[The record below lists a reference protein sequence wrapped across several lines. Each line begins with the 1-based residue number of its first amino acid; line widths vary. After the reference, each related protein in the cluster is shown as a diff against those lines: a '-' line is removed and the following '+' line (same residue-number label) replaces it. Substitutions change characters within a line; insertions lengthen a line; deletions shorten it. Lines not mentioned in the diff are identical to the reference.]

1 MAPHP
6 PRRFYLLTYPRTASN
21 LLVRILALPDQ
32 PSLFSSERR
41 GYFFDGTMRL
51 RLGPSKTAGR
61 HLADWTP
68 EERTALMSS
77 YQTCF
82 DALETQVETAA
93 GLGKDIFVKE
103 HATWLMEPVA
113 ETKWVFGENSTH
125 ESPWTVKV
133 KGVPEQTHSA
143 LNETVLPDE
152 FLRTWLPT
160 FLIRHPALVFPSL
173 YRTRVDLGGAEAART
188 EPGFV
193 LEMTM
198 HWSRTL
204 FDWYSLQIKTSAS
217 DSDPEV
223 TWPIILDAD
232 DIMVEPE
239 VVVRYSEIVGLD
251 QTKLKFSWEPAREEE
266 LSKMPGRER
275 RMRSTMS
282 ASTGIMEGK
291 TSINLD
297 VDDEARKWRLE
308 FGEEEGEKIEKWV
321 RAAMPDYEYMKAKR
335 LRPRRS

>member
-1 MAPHP
+1 
-6 PRRFYLLTYPRTASN
+6 
-21 LLVRILALPDQ
+21 
-32 PSLFSSERR
+32 
-41 GYFFDGTMRL
+41 MRL

-61 HLADWTP
+61 HLDEWTP
-68 EERTALMSS
+68 SERTALMSS

-82 DALETQVETAA
+82 DALQTQVETAA
-93 GLGKDIFVKE
+93 TLGKDILVKE

-113 ETKWVFGENSTH
+113 ETEWVFGENSTH

-133 KGVPEQTHSA
+133 KALPEQTRSA

-152 FLRTWLPT
+152 FLKSWLPT
-160 FLIRHPALVFPSL
+160 FLIRHPALVFPSS
-173 YRTRVDLGGAEAART
+173 YRTCVDLNGAEAART
-188 EPGFV
+188 ESAHA

-204 FDWYSLQIKTSAS
+204 FDWYALQIKTSAS

-232 DIMVEPE
+232 DIMMEPE
-239 VVVRYSEIVGLD
+239 VVIRYSETVGLD
-251 QTKLKFSWEPAREEE
+251 PTRLKFSWVPASEEE
-266 LSKMPGRER
+266 LGKMHGTER

-282 ASTGIMEGK
+282 ASTGIVDGK
-291 TSINLD
+291 TSIDLD
-297 VDDEARKWRLE
+297 VNVEAKKWRLE
-308 FGEEEGEKIEKWV
+308 FGEDEGQKIEKWV
-321 RAAMPDYEYMKAKR
+321 RAAMPDYEYMRAKR